1 MSDSRALISCV
12 WVVGALLG
20 VISIAPAAADILS
33 LYTVSDIAVDER
45 AADEL
50 AAKSRGIEQAQQAA
64 LQQLLEKITLRDD
77 FDRLPDIDATF
88 VQRTIRD
95 YAITEEKFGGGR
107 YVAKLSVRFKRRA
120 VRELLRARK
129 VPIAETVSRSVLVLP
144 VYRVAGSI
152 LLWDEPNPWFNA
164 WANRPS
170 PTGLL
175 PLIVPIGDYSDI
187 AVISANQAL
196 NGIEEHLA
204 AIAKKYDT
212 IGTLVTVA
220 ELVVDPRSGS
230 PTIEISMSRFGKADA
245 GRTFVRSFSG
255 SAEQGV
261 NKLLADAVE
270 ALIIRAEEDWKRDNL
285 QRAAGQQ
292 HLSIVVPLTSLSSWL
307 AIRERMMRV
316 SPIIDIRLVRLSV
329 KEALVD
335 LKYSGGPDQ
344 LRLSMAQSDLD
355 LEFVRDR
362 GGYVLRLGRP

>member
-1 MSDSRALISCV
+1 MSDHRTLISRV
-12 WVVGALLG
+12 WVVAVLF
-20 VISIAPAAADILS
+20 VATSIVPAAADILS

-45 AADEL
+45 STDEL
-50 AAKSRGIEQAQQAA
+50 AAKNRGIELAQQAA
-64 LQQLLEKITLRDD
+64 LQKLLEKITLRDH
-77 FDRLPDIDATF
+77 FDRLPDIDAAV

-144 VYRVAGSI
+144 VYRAAGSI

-175 PLIVPIGDYSDI
+175 PLTVPLGDYSDV

-196 NGIEEHLA
+196 NGSEEHLA
-204 AIAKKYDT
+204 AIAKKYGT

-261 NKLLADAVE
+261 DKLLADAVE

-285 QRAAGQQ
+285 QRATGQQ
-292 HLSIVVPLTSLSSWL
+292 QLSIVVPLTSLSSWL
-307 AIRERMMRV
+307 MIRERMMRV
-316 SPIIDIRLVRLSV
+316 SPIIDILLVRLSV
-329 KEALVD
+329 KEALID

>member
-1 MSDSRALISCV
+1 MSDCWAFISRMWLAA
-12 WVVGALLG
+12 ALLA
-20 VISIAPAAADILS
+20 VTSIAPAVADVLS
-33 LYTVSDIAVDER
+33 LYTVSGIAVDER
-45 AADEL
+45 ATDEL
-50 AAKSRGIEQAQQAA
+50 AAKTRGIKQAQQAA

-77 FDRLPDIDATF
+77 FDRLPEADAAL

-95 YAITEEKFGGGR
+95 YAIMEEKFGGGR

-144 VYRVAGSI
+144 VYRAAGSI
-152 LLWDEPNPWFNA
+152 MLWDEPNPWFSA

-175 PLIVPIGDYSDI
+175 PLIVPLGDYSDI
-187 AVISANQAL
+187 AVISADQAL

-220 ELVVDPRSGS
+220 ELVLDPRSGS

-261 NKLLADAVE
+261 DKLLADAVE

-292 HLSIVVPLTSLSSWL
+292 QLSIVVPLTSLSSWL
-307 AIRERMMRV
+307 TIRERMTRV

-329 KEALVD
+329 RQALLD
-335 LKYSGGPDQ
+335 IKYSGGPDQ

-362 GGYVLRLGRP
+362 GGYVLRLGQP